1 MKTTANNAECM
12 AILNKVIANAEKVL
26 DVCNHELEV
35 FNHPEIYGTCLCLCN
50 SIVINKERMM
60 VITTDETHHTTH
72 CFTPLYPTR
81 FSPEAAKRIVRDD
94 IYKDIHG
101 NRIEL
106 EIVGE
111 KKYYELLK
119 EYTERNLENVKSLL
133 NK

>member
-60 VITTDETHHTTH
+60 TVTTDENHMTTYE
-72 CFTPLYPTR
+72 FNPLYPTY
-81 FSPEAAKRIVRDD
+81 FSPEAADRIVASD
-94 IYKDIHG
+94 IYKDNNG
-101 NRIEL
+101 NRIAL
-106 EIVGE
+106 EIVGKLE
-111 KKYYELLK
+111 YYQLLK
-119 EYTERNLENVKSLL
+119 EYSEKNIGILKSIEA
-133 NK
+133 